1 MLPLHIN
8 LTKTKKMKTYNV
20 TELGNMES
28 ITRVMLGEKLGLTGA
43 EISANRL
50 PAGAEIPFAHSH
62 KRNEEIY
69 IFTSGKGWM
78 WLDGTKLPV
87 KEGTAIRVSPS
98 VVRSIKAD
106 NTGLFYFCIQA
117 DEGSLVQAN
126 RNDGIIS
133 ETKPQW

>member
-1 MLPLHIN
+1 
-8 LTKTKKMKTYNV
+8 MKTYSV

-28 ITRVMLGEKLGLTGA
+28 ITRVTIKEKLDLTGA

-69 IFTSGKGWM
+69 IFTSGKGLF
-78 WLDGTKLPV
+78 WLDGTKHPV

-98 VVRSIKAD
+98 CVRSIRAD
-106 NTGLFYFCIQA
+106 NSTGLSYFCIQV
-117 DEGSLVQAN
+117 DEGSLVQATQ
-126 RNDGIIS
+126 DDAILS
-133 ETKPQW
+133 DKKPKW